1 MAEGAD
7 KESKTE
13 EPTEKKI
20 RDSVEKGRIP
30 ISREASIFSSMIAL
44 LIVQSFLTVDGVR
57 HLTSAL
63 ARMIDDPSGF
73 RLRNGADAV
82 EFMAIVG
89 LASAQLLL
97 PIVVVFAIAGLAASF
112 LQNAPRIVF
121 ERIKPEYSR
130 LSIAQGWGRI
140 FGGQGRVEF
149 AKAVFKFVAISVVV
163 AIVLRAEE
171 AAAVNAMFGDP
182 AAIPELILTTA
193 MRLVSTISIATIVL
207 VALDLVWARFHWRR
221 DLRMTRQELKDE
233 FRQAEGDPLVKSRL
247 RSLARDRA
255 RKTMLAAVPR
265 ATLVIANPT
274 HYAIALK
281 YRHGEDP
288 APTVLAKGQDL
299 IALKIRDLAEKN
311 NVPVVEDKLLARSMY
326 DAVQID
332 RVIPQEFFRP
342 VAEIIYFLHS
352 RKKTTA
358 QGPAARNG

>member
-1 MAEGAD
+1 MAEGPD
-7 KESKTE
+7 QESKTE

-44 LIVQSFLTVDGVR
+44 LIIQSFLTVDSVR
-57 HLTSAL
+57 HLTSTL
-63 ARMIDDPSGF
+63 GQLIDDPSGI
-73 RLRNGADAV
+73 RIRNGTDAV
-82 EFMAIVG
+82 ELM
-89 LASAQLLL
+89 
-97 PIVVVFAIAGLAASF
+97 VVVGGSSARLVLPMVIVLAIAGLAASF

-121 ERIKPEYSR
+121 ERIKPDYSR
-130 LSIAQGWGRI
+130 ISIAQGWGRI
-140 FGGQGRVEF
+140 FGGQGRIEF
-149 AKAVFKFVAISVVV
+149 AKALFKFFAIGVVV
-163 AIVLRAEE
+163 TIVLRAEE
-171 AAAVNAMFGDP
+171 AVAVNSLFSDP
-182 AAIPELILTTA
+182 TAIPELILTAA

-207 VALDLVWARFHWRR
+207 VALDLVWARFYWRR

-233 FRQAEGDPLVKSRL
+233 FRQAEGDPLVKARL

-281 YRHGEDP
+281 YRHGEDA

-299 IALKIRDLAEKN
+299 IALKIRELAEQHD
-311 NVPVVEDKLLARSMY
+311 VPIVEEKMLARSMY
-326 DAVQID
+326 DAAQID
-332 RVIPQEFFRP
+332 RMIPLEFFRP

-352 RKKTTA
+352 RKQKA
-358 QGPAARNG
+358 GA